1 MTRETECGGGAVQVQ
16 ASGRMPFERGA
27 EVLPMVDV
35 HLPMMKSAALISA
48 GQLGLFQALSHGP
61 LTIEALAEA
70 LACSAVG
77 VQRLADFLVTVGY
90 LERDRDGTAVKNS
103 PHAAR
108 WFTREGEV
116 DYTAGLTWTGKAWNL
131 MGTLT
136 DCVRDGAPGTPLWD
150 LMRER
155 PTWGPSFSSYMH
167 AFARHLGP
175 DLLRHVRPPEGA
187 RRLLDLGG
195 SHGEHSIAFC
205 RLYPEL
211 SAVLV
216 DHASALTETESTLQR
231 AGMAHRITL
240 TAGDLREA
248 AWGEG
253 YDVVLFLCVVHNQ
266 TPEENRRTVR
276 RIAEVLRP
284 GGVLVIHEYP
294 HDAPSS
300 PFDAAF
306 RLTLLTETGT
316 ATASSASIAE
326 WITEAGLS
334 APERIGLDPQEKGAL
349 FIAHKAGS
357 ST

>member
-1 MTRETECGGGAVQVQ
+1 MTRATECVDGALQSTNRRQ
-16 ASGRMPFERGA
+16 MPLEDGA
-27 EVLPMVDV
+27 DVLPMVDV

-48 GQLGLFQALSHGP
+48 GQLGLFQALSRGP
-61 LTIEALAEA
+61 LSVAALADA
-70 LACSAVG
+70 LACSTEG
-77 VQRLADFLVTVGY
+77 VQRLSDFLITVGY
-90 LERDRDGTAVKNS
+90 LERDGNGLKNT

-108 WFTREGEV
+108 WFTSEGEV
-116 DYTAGLTWTGKAWNL
+116 DYTSGLTWTGKAWNL

-205 RLYPEL
+205 RLYPAL

-216 DHASALTETESTLQR
+216 DHASALTDTEATVQR

-253 YDVVLFLCVVHNQ
+253 YDVVLFLSVVHNQ
-266 TPEENRRTVR
+266 TPEENRRTVQ
-276 RIAEVLRP
+276 RIADVLRP

-294 HDAPSS
+294 HDAPAS

-316 ATASSASIAE
+316 ATASSAAIGE
-326 WITEAGLS
+326 WIADAGLS
-334 APERIGLDPQEKGAL
+334 PPERIALAPREKGAL
-349 FIAHKAGS
+349 FIARKTG
-357 ST
+357 